1 MSLINCKVF
10 LELNWIE
17 DCISSSAGNS
27 AKFEITD
34 AKLHV
39 PTVTSSTKG
48 SANLTKQ
55 SNEGFK
61 RSVYRNSY
69 ETILVKVIEQEKN
82 IYELINAS
90 FQGVNL
96 FLLILLLPLLQKIK
110 SFFSQEEK
118 LKITTY

>member
-34 AKLHV
+34 AKLQV
-39 PTVTSSTKG
+39 PIVTSSTKG

-61 RSVYRNSY
+61 RSVYCNSY

-82 IYELINAS
+82 IYELSNAS